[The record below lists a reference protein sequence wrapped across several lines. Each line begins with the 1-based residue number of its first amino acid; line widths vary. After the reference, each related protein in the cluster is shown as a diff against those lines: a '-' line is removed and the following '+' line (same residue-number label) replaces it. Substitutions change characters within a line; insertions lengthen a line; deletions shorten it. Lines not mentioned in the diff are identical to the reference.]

1 MQAPSLIAML
11 LTLTGA
17 FAYLNDRFLKFPLS
31 VGLMGL
37 SLTLS
42 LLLIVGEFLGL
53 PIRGWASATVAQIN
67 FSETLLDGMLS
78 FMLFAG
84 ALHVDLDE
92 LREQKATVA
101 VLATVGVVV
110 STVLVGLGTWAAFRL
125 LNLPLPLLGCLTFG
139 ALISPTDPIA
149 VMGLLKEINAPK
161 SLSTKIAGESLF
173 NDGVGIVVFLLLLR
187 IWASGS
193 GSFRWEHTL
202 ELLLREVGGGVVI
215 GLLLGYLCYTLL
227 RSIDNYQ
234 VEVMLT
240 VAFVSGGYQLASSL
254 HSSGPLAIV
263 TAGIYIGNYGRKRA
277 MTNTTRMHLDAFW
290 EMIDEILNGIL
301 FVLIGLEVLVLTFQR
316 GYLSAALASIPLV
329 LAARFLS
336 LAFPLFAMKVFRG
349 VETPITILTWGG
361 LRGGLSIAM
370 ALSLPPSN
378 AREIIVI
385 CTYAIVTFAIL
396 VQATTMPWL
405 LRRVVQPEQA

>member
-1 MQAPSLIAML
+1 MGAPSLIALL

-17 FAYLNDRFLKFPLS
+17 FAYINYRFLKLPLS
-31 VGLMGL
+31 VGVMGL

-42 LLLIVGEFLGL
+42 LLLIAGEHLGL
-53 PIRGWASATVAQIN
+53 PLRGWATDTVGHID

-84 ALHVDLDE
+84 ALHIDLDE
-92 LREQKATVA
+92 LREQKVTVA
-101 VLATVGVVV
+101 ILATIGVLV
-110 STVLVGLGTWAAFRL
+110 STVLVGFSSWLIFRL
-125 LNLPLPLLGCLTFG
+125 LGLSLPVLACLTFG

-149 VMGLLKEINAPK
+149 VMGLLKGINAPR

-173 NDGVGIVVFLLLLR
+173 NDGVGIVVFLLILR
-187 IWASGS
+187 MWISGS
-193 GSFRWEHTL
+193 STVHWGHTL
-202 ELLLREVGGGVVI
+202 QLLLTEVGGGI
-215 GLLLGYLCYTLL
+215 AFGLLLGYLCCKLL
-227 RSIDNYQ
+227 LSIDNYQ

-240 VAFVSGGYQLASSL
+240 LAFVSGGYQLASSL

-263 TAGIYIGNYGRKRA
+263 TAGIFIGNSGRKRA
-277 MTNTTRMHLDAFW
+277 ETNVTRAHLEAFW

-301 FVLIGLEVLVLTFQR
+301 FVLIGLQILVLTFEH
-316 GYLSAALASIPLV
+316 GYLPAALAAIPLV

-336 LAFPLFAMKVFRG
+336 LAFPLLAMKVFRG
-349 VETPITILTWGG
+349 VETPISILTWGG

-370 ALSLPPSN
+370 ALSLPPSR
-378 AREIIVI
+378 AREVIVI
-385 CTYAIVTFAIL
+385 CTYAVVSFAML

-405 LRRVVQPEQA
+405 LRRVLKTEPS